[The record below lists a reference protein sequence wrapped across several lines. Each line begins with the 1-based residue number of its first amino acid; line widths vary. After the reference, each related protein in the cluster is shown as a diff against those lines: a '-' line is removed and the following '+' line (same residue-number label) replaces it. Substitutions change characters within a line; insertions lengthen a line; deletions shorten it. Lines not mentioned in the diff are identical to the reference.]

1 MAFLC
6 VTLSLSVFPQWRK
19 PSWMDPKVRPGILEI
34 ERSHSRERLAVMWH
48 RCWSRVWADYMPQ
61 PWMERIWHLYLN
73 HVLMLRCFIS
83 FLISLSSTE
92 KFNTYVTLKV
102 QNVKSTTI
110 AVRGNLPSWEQD
122 FMLWVLHHLQTKLS
136 SPLLLYLSRCLLCF
150 HPLHLLST
158 SAAWVLFFFFIARSI
173 NLFFHS
179 SIPSALYPCIVWHS
193 SSSTHPH
200 IRLQQLPS
208 SFSSALPRR
217 LCPLSSS
224 FSTLAPSQP
233 LSPLLCHF
241 LSTQLLDLHL
251 LSPSSSS
258 ASSTLLSPTYSPST
272 SYLCSVGIISNISHS
287 IRLFE
292 LVLQ

>member
-1 MAFLC
+1 MF
-6 VTLSLSVFPQWRK
+6 S
-19 PSWMDPKVRPGILEI
+19 
-34 ERSHSRERLAVMWH
+34 
-48 RCWSRVWADYMPQ
+48 CWGVS
-61 PWMERIWHLYLN
+61 
-73 HVLMLRCFIS
+73 
-83 FLISLSSTE
+83 SLSSSLSLQQRSS
-92 KFNTYVTLKV
+92 TLMWRWRYKMWRA
-102 QNVKSTTI
+102 QPLLSGATCPAGSKTSCCESFIIFRLNSPRLSFCTSL
-110 AVRGNLPSWEQD
+110 AVSSAFIL
-122 FMLWVLHHLQTKLS
+122 FIY
-136 SPLLLYLSRCLLCF
+136 SPLQLLEC
-150 HPLHLLST
+150 
-158 SAAWVLFFFFIARSI
+158 FFFFIARSI
-173 NLFFHS
+173 NPFFHS
-179 SIPSALYPCIVWHS
+179 SIPSALYPCIVSHS

>member
-158 SAAWVLFFFFIARSI
+158 SAAWVLFFFSSLVLSTPFFTPPSQVPFIPV
-173 NLFFHS
+173 LFR
-179 SIPSALYPCIVWHS
+179 I
-193 SSSTHPH
+193 
-200 IRLQQLPS
+200 
-208 SFSSALPRR
+208 ALPLRIR
-217 LCPLSSS
+217 TSASNNFHPLFHLLSLDASAPS
-224 FSTLAPSQP
+224 HPPSQP
-233 LSPLLCHF
+233 WLPPSP
-241 LSTQLLDLHL
+241 SL
-251 LSPSSSS
+251 LSSVTSSQRSS
-258 ASSTLLSPTYSPST
+258 LIFIYSAPPPPPPPLP
-272 SYLCSVGIISNISHS
+272 YFPPHIHPPPPISA
-287 IRLFE
+287 L
-292 LVLQ
+292 

>member
-173 NLFFHS
+173 NPFFHS
-179 SIPSALYPCIVWHS
+179 SIPSALYPCIVSHS
-193 SSSTHPH
+193 SSSTHPPPTTS
-200 IRLQQLPS
+200 ILFFICSPSTPLPPLILLLNLGS
-208 SFSSALPRR
+208 LPA
-217 LCPLSSS
+217 PLSSPLS
-224 FSTLAPSQP
+224 LPLNAAPWSSSTQP
-233 LSPLLCHF
+233 LLL
-241 LSTQLLDLHL
+241 LRLLYLTFPHIFTLHL
-251 LSPSSSS
+251 LS
-258 ASSTLLSPTYSPST
+258 LL
-272 SYLCSVGIISNISHS
+272 CRHH
-287 IRLFE
+287 
-292 LVLQ
+292 